1 MSEHPKPPSDPI
13 DQGAQA
19 GVHGRQ
25 RKCWPYPAISE
36 EREVWQEVYAGIP
49 RDRPR
54 DLPRS

>member
-25 RKCWPYPAISE
+25 RECWPYPASSE
-36 EREVWQEVYAGIP
+36 EREAWLEGFTGAP
-49 RDRPR
+49 RSEPR
-54 DLPRS
+54 DLPQS